1 MPRRVVAVGKLKKI
15 WSEIPQDASEEEYKK
30 AFKDYFGAE
39 WEEALNAVDMSFQY
53 NAYNTVYFSVDD
65 IESIEN
71 ITLDQILE
79 ENGLYRPSN
88 VVVG

>member
-1 MPRRVVAVGKLKKI
+1 MVAVGKLKKI

-30 AFKDYFGAE
+30 VFKDYFGAL

-53 NAYNTVYFSVDD
+53 NAYNTVYFSVGD
-65 IESIEN
+65 IESTEN